1 MRLFFPSA
9 HTLPA
14 PPPHAPPWVTHLLNL
29 RRRRQWQ
36 PPSTELPALAPPL
49 RLRSRAP
56 RNQSTTASF
65 AALTTNQRRCHHDT
79 QIPNL
84 SSSAVQKPPQQ
95 LWPYFAWQSQVKWL
109 SLLLLFFFIF
119 YIYFSYFFKSRKTK
133 WCENKSKME
142 IKIKRKIK

>member
-79 QIPNL
+79 PIPNL
-84 SSSAVQKPPQQ
+84 SSSAVQKPHNNSGHI
-95 LWPYFAWQSQVKWL
+95 LHGRVKSNDFLCYYFFFLYFIYIFHIFLKAEKQNGVKIKVKWKL
-109 SLLLLFFFIF
+109 KL
-119 YIYFSYFFKSRKTK
+119 KEK
-133 WCENKSKME
+133 
-142 IKIKRKIK
+142 